1 METKWRWEK
10 INLTGGQGGHA
21 VARPRSC
28 SRSPR
33 CAGASHGAV
42 ARPARH
48 LSVSREAAG
57 GAASGAVVCG
67 SCACRTGGSGHD
79 LRRSTAATSPPYP
92 LVLATQQRVDTHY
105 RKHMGEKPHKCTW
118 PGCSYATARQ
128 HVVDRHRLKH
138 TGERPYK
145 CTWAG
150 CSYAGTTQ
158 QNLDRHIARRHGT
171 NS

>member
-1 METKWRWEK
+1 MKLWNWALHKQRRQARKIGGGTKWRWEK

-33 CAGASHGAV
+33 CAGASHGAM

-57 GAASGAVVCG
+57 GVASGAVVCG

-105 RKHMGEKPHKCTW
+105 RKHMGRSRTSA
-118 PGCSYATARQ
+118 PGQAAAMPRRGSGPCSA
-128 HVVDRHRLKH
+128 HSLLD
-138 TGERPYK
+138 
-145 CTWAG
+145 
-150 CSYAGTTQ
+150 GTVP
-158 QNLDRHIARRHGT
+158 IASR
-171 NS
+171 